1 MRTWLTRAV
10 VAGVVGLVVAVL
22 VTELRPPEPAE
33 GEPRSPGRTTPAPLP
48 PCSREQLAL
57 SIEVLGGSGTA
68 VLRHVRG
75 KPCRLARVPVD
86 LRVLDR
92 AGKRV
97 GLSYSSDPALAGN
110 FFPDFERL
118 LGITYLPTCAARGP
132 YTAIA
137 TVGSY
142 SARGKLSGREVGCFT
157 GG

>member
-1 MRTWLTRAV
+1 MRKWLTRAIVAAV
-10 VAGVVGLVVAVL
+10 VALGVAVL
-22 VTELRPPEPAE
+22 VTALRPPAPAE
-33 GEPRSPGRTTPAPLP
+33 GEPRSAERTTPASLAR
-48 PCSREQLAL
+48 CSREQLAL
-57 SIEVLGGSGTA
+57 SIELLGGSGTA

-75 KPCRLARVPVD
+75 EPCRLARVPVH

-92 AGKRV
+92 AGNRV
-97 GLSYSSDPALAGN
+97 GLSYSSDQDVAGT

-132 YTAIA
+132 YTAIT